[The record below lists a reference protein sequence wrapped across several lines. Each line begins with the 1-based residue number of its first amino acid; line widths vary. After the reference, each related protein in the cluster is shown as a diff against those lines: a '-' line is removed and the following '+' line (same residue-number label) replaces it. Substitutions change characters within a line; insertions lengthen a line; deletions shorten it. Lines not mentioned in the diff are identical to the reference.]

1 MDTNCFLSARYDV
14 NHWQAAPHIC
24 RTLCIGIGLGKS
36 QVLFATLSSL
46 KECLN
51 NFVNIIINYFKI
63 ISYFKVNVKKD
74 SSLKL
79 GNAVENSFFLYLQV
93 ALEVG
98 KIKAEGIGEVQ
109 EYVDICDYAV
119 GLSRMIDGK
128 VLPSER
134 KMGLKCS
141 LFHLPNADWL
151 YYWGN
156 ALIYKWRA
164 RNTCRSERATVHD
177 CTENVPGLTFLMFLS
192 FVETIV

>member
-1 MDTNCFLSARYDV
+1 M
-14 NHWQAAPHIC
+14 
-24 RTLCIGIGLGKS
+24 
-36 QVLFATLSSL
+36 LFATLSSL
-46 KECLN
+46 KKCLN
-51 NFVNIIINYFKI
+51 NSINIIINYFKI

-79 GNAVENSFFLYLQV
+79 GNAVKNSFFLSLQV

-134 KMGLKCS
+134 KKGLYKCS
-141 LFHLPNADWL
+141 CLFHLPNAD
-151 YYWGN
+151 
-156 ALIYKWRA
+156 
-164 RNTCRSERATVHD
+164 
-177 CTENVPGLTFLMFLS
+177 
-192 FVETIV
+192 